1 MVVARGGRRGP
12 SRPANRRGVEV
23 RPPALPPPHEAL
35 PLMPFL
41 ERIALGSILI
51 GAVVLALKT
60 LAWWMTGSIAL
71 MSDALESTVNIATAL
86 AAFVAIRLAAR
97 PADARHPY
105 GHHKAEFFS
114 AVLEGVMIVI
124 AALLILREA
133 YFGLLAPVALEAPA
147 AGIAVNAAAT
157 AINGAW
163 CAVLMV
169 QGRRLR
175 SPALA
180 ADGRHLLSDVVS
192 SVGVTAGVVLALATG
207 WAILDPALAA
217 LVALNI
223 LWSGWKV
230 LASSI
235 GGLMDEAVP
244 DEVLAEIRATI
255 SDAAS
260 GAIEAHDLRT
270 RHAGRITFIE
280 FHLVIDGRT
289 SVAESHE
296 ICDRIEKALK
306 AAVPGAQI
314 TIHVEPENKAK
325 AGGIPVL

>member
-1 MVVARGGRRGP
+1 
-12 SRPANRRGVEV
+12 
-23 RPPALPPPHEAL
+23 
-35 PLMPFL
+35 MPFL

-147 AGIAVNAAAT
+147 AGIVVNAAAT